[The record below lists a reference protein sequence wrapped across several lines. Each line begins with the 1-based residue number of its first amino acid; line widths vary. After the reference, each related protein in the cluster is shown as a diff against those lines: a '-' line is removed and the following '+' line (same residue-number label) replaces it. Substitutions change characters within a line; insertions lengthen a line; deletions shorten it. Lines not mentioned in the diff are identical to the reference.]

1 MDNVCIALPT
11 SNSHGEV
18 LIPSVMRWK
27 DRALDG
33 GSLRLNP
40 GTSPGLWGGLAGLI
54 LVSVSSATDQHILVD
69 PGIPSSWAPDELGT
83 LVIRS

>member
-1 MDNVCIALPT
+1 MEAGL
-11 SNSHGEV
+11 H
-18 LIPSVMRWK
+18 
-27 DRALDG
+27 
-33 GSLRLNP
+33 LNP
-40 GTSPGLWGGLAGLI
+40 GTSPGLWGGLAGLL